1 MAALA
6 LCRFVHFLA
15 AMLAF
20 GSSAYLRLYAP
31 AELRLALSPAI
42 RGLAIAT
49 SLIALAT
56 AGLWLALE
64 AASMADDPGAAI
76 DPEAIATV
84 LTGTAFGQAWIVHLA
99 LAAVFVTA
107 ALIAP
112 REAWTTIAILSGLVL
127 ASLALVGHAA
137 MQTGVEGAV
146 HRASHALH
154 LLSAG
159 ARIGGLIPFVMCLD
173 AYARGSLRRD
183 AVAAMRRFSFS
194 GHFFV
199 ATIVATGIV
208 NVALTSGHA
217 PLPPT
222 TPYRALLAV
231 KIALVAVMI
240 GLAVVNRYVLVP
252 RLKASAGALTAL
264 RASSIVNVALGTV
277 VVALVSVFALL
288 DPA

>member
-1 MAALA
+1 M
-6 LCRFVHFLA
+6 
-15 AMLAF
+15 
-20 GSSAYLRLYAP
+20 
-31 AELRLALSPAI
+31 
-42 RGLAIAT
+42 
-49 SLIALAT
+49 
-56 AGLWLALE
+56 
-64 AASMADDPGAAI
+64 
-76 DPEAIATV
+76 
-84 LTGTAFGQAWIVHLA
+84 HLA

-159 ARIGGLIPFVMCLD
+159 AWIGGLIPFVMCLD

-194 GHFFV
+194 GHFVV

>member
-1 MAALA
+1 
-6 LCRFVHFLA
+6 
-15 AMLAF
+15 
-20 GSSAYLRLYAP
+20 
-31 AELRLALSPAI
+31 
-42 RGLAIAT
+42 
-49 SLIALAT
+49 
-56 AGLWLALE
+56 
-64 AASMADDPGAAI
+64 
-76 DPEAIATV
+76 
-84 LTGTAFGQAWIVHLA
+84 
-99 LAAVFVTA
+99 
-107 ALIAP
+107 
-112 REAWTTIAILSGLVL
+112 
-127 ASLALVGHAA
+127 
-137 MQTGVEGAV
+137 
-146 HRASHALH
+146 
-154 LLSAG
+154 
-159 ARIGGLIPFVMCLD
+159 
-173 AYARGSLRRD
+173 
-183 AVAAMRRFSFS
+183 MRRFSFS
-194 GHFFV
+194 GHFVV